1 MQQIISLI
9 MLFLTLS
16 QSTLTSYTAEMNP
29 GGRLVLIN
37 RDYVLSSTYKPDDLV
52 MPDVER
58 ASDAVMMRREAAEAL
73 EEMFDA
79 AQNEAGLTLVAISG
93 FRSYSKQ
100 AAIYQKKVENIGK
113 RAANR
118 VSAPPG
124 ASEHQLGLAMDLC
137 TTYDHSLEERFA
149 DTPEGQWVA
158 ANCGRFGFIIRYKT
172 EWEDITGY
180 MNEPWHVRY
189 VGREHAQIIQE
200 MNIPLEY
207 YVAALKDETLQ
218 QILNRP

>member
-16 QSTLTSYTAEMNP
+16 QSTLVSYTAEMNL

-37 RDYVLSSTYKPDDLV
+37 RDYVLSSSYKPDDLV

-58 ASDAVMMRREAAEAL
+58 AADAVLLRKEAADAL
-73 EEMFDA
+73 KLMFDA
-79 AQNEAGLTLVAISG
+79 AQNEAGLTLVALSG

-100 AAIYQKKVENIGK
+100 AAIHQKKVENIGRK
-113 RAANR
+113 AANR

-137 TTYDHSLEERFA
+137 TTYDHALEERFA
-149 DTPEGQWVA
+149 ETPEGQWVRE
-158 ANCGRFGFIIRYKT
+158 NCWRFGFIIRYKT

-189 VGREHAQIIQE
+189 VGREHAKVMYD

-207 YVAALKDETLQ
+207 YAAALKDDALQ
-218 QILNRP
+218 DIVNRQ